1 MKTGVYQV
9 KLSQVMSN
17 VFVFEKYRVTR
28 VHATGYQYNTPVCYY
43 WSKLMK
49 CYEYFIYSYLTFQFG
64 DISFCFLSPKPA
76 ENKTCWA
83 NGVSML
89 GHRLRRW
96 HSIDP
101 PLVECMLLLW
111 DWPGWILVV
120 YCTGRVRTPLTRWS
134 RRASHCAPCLTP
146 WPLKPPQFTPHLT
159 LKPLQQCI

>member
-17 VFVFEKYRVTR
+17 VFVFAKYRVTT
-28 VHATGYQYNTPVCYY
+28 VQATEYQYNTPVCYFTGA
-43 WSKLMK
+43 KLMK
-49 CYEYFIYSYLTFQFG
+49 FYEYFIESYLTFQFG
-64 DISFCFLSPKPA
+64 DISIFFLSPKPA

-83 NGVSML
+83 IGVSMQ

-96 HSIDP
+96 PSIDP

-111 DWPGWILVV
+111 GWPGWILVV
-120 YCTGRVRTPLTRWS
+120 YCAGPVRTSLTRRWS

-146 WPLKPPQFTPHLT
+146 WPLKPPQFTRTSHS
-159 LKPLQQCI
+159 